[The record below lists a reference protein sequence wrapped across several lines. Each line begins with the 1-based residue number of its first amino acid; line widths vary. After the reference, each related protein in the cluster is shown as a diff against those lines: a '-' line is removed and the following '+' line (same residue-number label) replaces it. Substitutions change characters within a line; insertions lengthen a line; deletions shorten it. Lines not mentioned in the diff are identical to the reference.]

1 MKGADVS
8 VDTAVVATSSARQL
22 ARRRRI
28 DAARAN
34 WRAFAKQPGGIVG
47 LIVMIIVV
55 LLAVFASTLFDA
67 STLDPTKATGAPF
80 QPPSAEFPFGTDYL
94 GRSLLPLMVWGARTS
109 LTVGAAATLMS
120 TIIGT
125 LMGLLAGTMRGW
137 RAAIVMRVID
147 FFLIIPGLVLAIV
160 LGAILGPSSFTII
173 VAIGVT
179 SWAGTA
185 RMIRAQTLSLE
196 SRGYV
201 ERARAL
207 GASQSHIT
215 WRHILPGVM
224 PLVLA
229 NTSLAVGIA
238 IISEATLAF
247 LGISGGGISWG
258 TILQQALGSGAA
270 VAGFWWLIVI
280 PGLAIL
286 FVVLAFT
293 LVSRALETVVNPTL
307 GDR

>member
-1 MKGADVS
+1 M
-8 VDTAVVATSSARQL
+8 DTAAVTVASARQL
-22 ARRRRI
+22 ARTRRV
-28 DAARAN
+28 DAFKAN
-34 WRAFAKQPGGIVG
+34 LRAFAKQPGGIVG
-47 LIVMIIVV
+47 LAILVVVV
-55 LLAVFASTLFDA
+55 LLAVFAPVIADPSV
-67 STLDPTKATGAPF
+67 LDPTKATAKPF
-80 QPPSAEFPFGTDYL
+80 QPPSLDHIFGTDHL
-94 GRSLLPLMVWGARTS
+94 GRPVSALLLWGARTS
-109 LTVGAAATLMS
+109 LTVGAAATVMS
-120 TIIGT
+120 MVIGT

-137 RAAIVMRVID
+137 RAALIMRVID

-160 LGAILGPSSFTII
+160 LGAVLGASTFTIV

-207 GASQSHIT
+207 GASQAHVT

-224 PLVLA
+224 PLALA
-229 NTSLAVGIA
+229 NTSLTVGVA

-247 LGISGGGISWG
+247 LGISSGSISWG
-258 TILQQALGSGAA
+258 TMLQQAMGSGAA
-270 VAGFWWLIVI
+270 VAGFSWLIIV

-286 FVVLAFT
+286 IVVLAFT

-307 GDR
+307 GGR

>member
-1 MKGADVS
+1 M
-8 VDTAVVATSSARQL
+8 DTATVAVATARQM
-22 ARRRRI
+22 ARKRRA

-34 WRAFAKQPGGIVG
+34 WKAFAKQPGGMIGMFV
-47 LIVMIIVV
+47 LIFVI
-55 LLAVFASTLFDA
+55 LLAVFVGVVSDP
-67 STLDPTKATGAPF
+67 SVLDPTTATGKPF
-80 QPPSAEFPFGTDYL
+80 QPPSGEFLFGTDHL
-94 GRSLLPLMVWGARTS
+94 GRSVLPLLIWGARTS
-109 LTVGAAATLMS
+109 LTVGIAATLMS
-120 TIIGT
+120 MIIGT
-125 LMGLLAGTMRGW
+125 LMGLLAGTLRGW
-137 RAAIVMRVID
+137 RAATIMRIID
-147 FFLIIPGLVLAIV
+147 FFLVIPGLVLAIV
-160 LGAILGPSSFTII
+160 LGAILGSSTLTIVI
-173 VAIGVT
+173 AIGVT

-207 GASQSHIT
+207 GASQTHIT

-229 NTSLAVGIA
+229 NTSLAVGVA

-247 LGISGGGISWG
+247 LGINGGSISWG
-258 TILQQALGSGAA
+258 TMLQQAMGSGAA
-270 VAGFWWLIVI
+270 VAGFWWLIVA

-286 FVVLAFT
+286 VVVLAFT

>member
-1 MKGADVS
+1 M
-8 VDTAVVATSSARQL
+8 VV
-22 ARRRRI
+22 
-28 DAARAN
+28 
-34 WRAFAKQPGGIVG
+34 
-47 LIVMIIVV
+47 LIVVV
-55 LLAVFASTLFDA
+55 LLAVLAPVISDP
-67 STLDPTKATGAPF
+67 SVMDPTKATGRPF
-80 QPPSAEFPFGTDYL
+80 QPPSGEFLFGTDHL
-94 GRSLLPLMVWGARTS
+94 GRSVLPLMLWGARTS

-120 TIIGT
+120 MIIGT

-137 RAAIVMRVID
+137 RAAIIMRVID
-147 FFLIIPGLVLAIV
+147 FFLVIPGLVLAIV
-160 LGAILGPSSFTII
+160 LGAVLGASTFTIV

-207 GASQSHIT
+207 GASQTHIT

-229 NTSLAVGIA
+229 NTSLAVGVA

-247 LGISGGGISWG
+247 LGISGGGMSWG
-258 TILQQALGSGAA
+258 TMLQQAMGSGAA
-270 VAGFWWLIVI
+270 VAGFWWLIVA
-280 PGLAIL
+280 PGAAIL
-286 FVVLAFT
+286 VVVLAFT

-307 GDR
+307 GGR

>member
-1 MKGADVS
+1 M
-8 VDTAVVATSSARQL
+8 DTAAVATADTRRL
-22 ARRRRI
+22 ARARRI
-28 DAARAN
+28 EALRTN
-34 WRAFAKQPGGIVG
+34 WRAFARQPGGIVG
-47 LIVMIIVV
+47 LVV
-55 LLAVFASTLFDA
+55 LFAFAILAALAPVVSDP
-67 STLDPTKATGAPF
+67 SDLDPTRATGQPF
-80 QPPSAEFPFGTDYL
+80 MPPSGEFPLGTDHL
-94 GRSLLPLMVWGARTS
+94 GRSVLPLLIWGARTS
-109 LTVGAAATLMS
+109 MTVGLAATVMS
-120 TIIGT
+120 MVIGT
-125 LMGLLAGTMRGW
+125 LFGLLAGTLRGW

-160 LGAILGPSSFTII
+160 LGAVLGSSSLTII
-173 VAIGVT
+173 IAIGIT

-207 GASQSHIT
+207 GASQAHIIGK
-215 WRHILPGVM
+215 HILPGVM

-229 NTSLAVGIA
+229 NTSLSVGVA

-258 TILQQALGSGAA
+258 TMLQQAMGSGAA
-270 VAGFWWLIVI
+270 VAGFWWLIVA

-286 FVVLAFT
+286 IVVLAFT
-293 LVSRALETVVNPTL
+293 LVSRALETVINPTL
-307 GDR
+307 GGR

>member
-1 MKGADVS
+1 M
-8 VDTAVVATSSARQL
+8 DTATVATVSLRRL
-22 ARRRRI
+22 AWQRRL
-28 DAARAN
+28 DAMRTN
-34 WRAFAKQPGGIVG
+34 WKAFAKQPGGMLGMVV
-47 LIVMIIVV
+47 LIVVV
-55 LLAVFASTLFDA
+55 LLAVLAPVISDP
-67 STLDPTKATGAPF
+67 SVMDPTKATGRPF
-80 QPPSAEFPFGTDYL
+80 QPPSGEFLFGTDHL
-94 GRSLLPLMVWGARTS
+94 GRSVLPLMLWGARTS

-120 TIIGT
+120 MIIGT

-137 RAAIVMRVID
+137 RAAIIMRVID
-147 FFLIIPGLVLAIV
+147 FFLVIPGLVLAIV
-160 LGAILGPSSFTII
+160 LGAVLGASTFTIV

-207 GASQSHIT
+207 GASQTHIT

-229 NTSLAVGIA
+229 NTSLAVGVA

-247 LGISGGGISWG
+247 LGISGGGMSWG
-258 TILQQALGSGAA
+258 TMLQQAMGSGAA
-270 VAGFWWLIVI
+270 VAGFWWLIVA
-280 PGLAIL
+280 PGAAIL
-286 FVVLAFT
+286 VVVLAFT

-307 GDR
+307 GGR

>member
-1 MKGADVS
+1 M
-8 VDTAVVATSSARQL
+8 DTATVAVASARQL
-22 ARRRRI
+22 ARKRRG
-28 DAARAN
+28 DTFRAN
-34 WRAFAKQPGGIVG
+34 WRLFAKQPGGLVG
-47 LIVMIIVV
+47 LGVLTVVV
-55 LLAVFASTLFDA
+55 LLAVFAGVISDP
-67 STLDPTKATGAPF
+67 SVLDPTTATAKPF
-80 QPPSAEFPFGTDYL
+80 QPPSLENLFGTDHL
-94 GRSLLPLMVWGARTS
+94 GRPVLPLLIWGARTS
-109 LTVGAAATLMS
+109 LTVGVAATLMS
-120 TIIGT
+120 MIIGT
-125 LMGLLAGTMRGW
+125 LMGLLAGTLRGW
-137 RAAIVMRVID
+137 RAAIIMRVID
-147 FFLIIPGLVLAIV
+147 FFLIIPGLILAIV
-160 LGAILGPSSFTII
+160 LGAVLGASTFTIV

-207 GASQSHIT
+207 GASQTHIT

-247 LGISGGGISWG
+247 LGISGGSISWG
-258 TILQQALGSGAA
+258 TLLQQAMGSGAA
-270 VAGFWWLIVI
+270 VAGFWWLIVA

-286 FVVLAFT
+286 IVVLAFT

-307 GDR
+307 GGR

>member
-1 MKGADVS
+1 M
-8 VDTAVVATSSARQL
+8 DTANVTTTSTRHLTRQ
-22 ARRRRI
+22 RRL
-28 DAARAN
+28 DALRAN
-34 WRAFAKQPGGIVG
+34 WRAFAKQPGGMVG
-47 LIVMIIVV
+47 LIVLILSALIAIFAP
-55 LLAVFASTLFDA
+55 LLADQSA
-67 STLDPTKATGAPF
+67 LDPTTATGAPF
-80 QPPSAEFPFGTDYL
+80 QPPSGEFPFGTDHL
-94 GRSLLPLMVWGARTS
+94 GRSVLPLMIWGARTS

-120 TIIGT
+120 MIIGT
-125 LMGLLAGTMRGW
+125 LMGLLAGTLRGW
-137 RAAIVMRVID
+137 RAAIIMRIID

-160 LGAILGPSSFTII
+160 LGAVLGASSFTII

-196 SRGYV
+196 ARGYV

-207 GASQSHIT
+207 GASQTHIT

-229 NTSLAVGIA
+229 NTSLAVGVA

-258 TILQQALGSGAA
+258 TMLQQAMGSGAA
-270 VAGFWWLIVI
+270 VAGYWWLILG

-286 FVVLAFT
+286 VVVLAFT
-293 LVSRALETVVNPTL
+293 LVSRALETVINPTL
-307 GDR
+307 GAR

>member
-1 MKGADVS
+1 M
-8 VDTAVVATSSARQL
+8 DTAAVATASARQL
-22 ARRRRI
+22 ARTRRA
-28 DAARAN
+28 DAFRAN
-34 WRAFAKQPGGIVG
+34 WRAFITQPGGLVG
-47 LIVMIIVV
+47 LIVLVV
-55 LLAVFASTLFDA
+55 VILLAVLAPVISDP
-67 STLDPTKATGAPF
+67 SVLDPTKAPGRPF
-80 QPPSAEFPFGTDYL
+80 QPPSLEFPFGTDHL
-94 GRSLLPLMVWGARTS
+94 GRSVMQLLLWGTRTS
-109 LTVGAAATLMS
+109 LTVGVAATLMS
-120 TIIGT
+120 MIIGT

-137 RAAIVMRVID
+137 RAAIIMRIID

-160 LGAILGPSSFTII
+160 LGSVLGKSTFTIV

-207 GASQSHIT
+207 GASQTHIT

-229 NTSLAVGIA
+229 NTSLAVGVA

-247 LGISGGGISWG
+247 LGINGGGISWG
-258 TILQQALGSGAA
+258 TMLQQAMGSGAA
-270 VAGFWWLIVI
+270 VAGFWWLIVA

-286 FVVLAFT
+286 VVVLAFT

-307 GDR
+307 GGR

>member
-1 MKGADVS
+1 MKGATAM
-8 VDTAVVATSSARQL
+8 DTATVATTSARAL
-22 ARRRRI
+22 ARRRRR
-28 DAARAN
+28 DALRAN
-34 WRAFAKQPGGIVG
+34 WREFAKQPGG
-47 LIVMIIVV
+47 LIGVVV
-55 LLAVFASTLFDA
+55 LVIVFLLAICAPLIADA
-67 STLDPTKATGAPF
+67 SVLDPTTATGRPF
-80 QPPSAEFPFGTDYL
+80 EAPSAAFPFGTDHL
-94 GRSLLPLMVWGARTS
+94 GRSVLPMLIWGARTS
-109 LTVGAAATLMS
+109 LTVGVAATLMS
-120 TIIGT
+120 MIIGT

-137 RAAIVMRVID
+137 RAALVMRVID

-160 LGAILGPSSFTII
+160 LGAVLGSSTFTII

-229 NTSLAVGIA
+229 NTSLAVGVA

-247 LGISGGGISWG
+247 LGINGGGISWG
-258 TILQQALGSGAA
+258 TMLQQAMGSGAA
-270 VAGFWWLIVI
+270 VAGFWWLIFA
-280 PGLAIL
+280 PGAAIL
-286 FVVLAFT
+286 VVVLAFT

-307 GDR
+307 GGR

>member
-1 MKGADVS
+1 M
-8 VDTAVVATSSARQL
+8 DTATVSTTSARTL
-22 ARRRRI
+22 ARKRRA

-34 WRAFAKQPGGIVG
+34 WRAFAKQPGGVIG
-47 LIVMIIVV
+47 LIVLIIV
-55 LLAVFASTLFDA
+55 LGLAACAPLIADVSV
-67 STLDPTKATGAPF
+67 LDPTNAEGRPFEAPSSTF
-80 QPPSAEFPFGTDYL
+80 WLGTDYL
-94 GRSLLPLMVWGARTS
+94 GRSVLPLLIWGARTS
-109 LTVGAAATLMS
+109 LTVGIAATITSM
-120 TIIGT
+120 IIGT
-125 LMGLLAGTMRGW
+125 LMGLMAGTLHGW
-137 RAAIVMRVID
+137 RSAIVMRVID

-160 LGAILGPSSFTII
+160 LGAVLGSSTFTIV

-196 SRGYV
+196 NRGYV

-229 NTSLAVGIA
+229 NTSLAVGVA

-247 LGISGGGISWG
+247 LGINGGGISWG
-258 TILQQALGSGAA
+258 TMLQQAMGSGAA
-270 VAGFWWLIVI
+270 VAGFWWLIVA
-280 PGLAIL
+280 PGAAIL
-286 FVVLAFT
+286 IVVLSFT

-307 GDR
+307 GGR

>member
-1 MKGADVS
+1 MKKTNSMNTEAVTLA
-8 VDTAVVATSSARQL
+8 TAGQL
-22 ARRRRI
+22 ARTRRL
-28 DAARAN
+28 DALRAHWREFAR
-34 WRAFAKQPGGIVG
+34 QPGGIVG
-47 LIVMIIVV
+47 LVILVV
-55 LLAVFASTLFDA
+55 VILLAVFAGVISDP
-67 STLDPTKATGAPF
+67 SVLDPTKATERPF
-80 QPPSAEFPFGTDYL
+80 QPPSFQNPFGTDHL
-94 GRSLLPLMVWGARTS
+94 GRPVAELIIWGARTS

-120 TIIGT
+120 MLIGT
-125 LMGLLAGTMRGW
+125 LMGLLAGTLRGW
-137 RAAIVMRVID
+137 GAAIVMRLID

-160 LGAILGPSSFTII
+160 LGAILGSSTFTIV

-207 GASQSHIT
+207 GASQAHIT

-229 NTSLAVGIA
+229 NTSLAVGVA

-247 LGISGGGISWG
+247 LGINGGSISWG
-258 TILQQALGSGAA
+258 TMLQQAMGSGAA
-270 VAGFWWLIVI
+270 VAGYWWLIVA

-286 FVVLAFT
+286 IVVLSFT
-293 LVSRALETVVNPTL
+293 LVSRALETVVNPML
-307 GDR
+307 GGR

>member
-1 MKGADVS
+1 M
-8 VDTAVVATSSARQL
+8 DTATVAIASPRQL
-22 ARRRRI
+22 ARRRRA
-28 DAARAN
+28 DAFRAN
-34 WRAFAKQPGGIVG
+34 WRAFARQPGGLLGLVVLVIVT
-47 LIVMIIVV
+47 
-55 LLAVFASTLFDA
+55 LLAVFAPVIADVSV
-67 STLDPTKATGAPF
+67 LDPTKAPGRPF
-80 QPPSAEFPFGTDYL
+80 EAPSAEFWFGTDHL
-94 GRSLLPLMVWGARTS
+94 GRPVLPLLIWGARTS
-109 LTVGAAATLMS
+109 LTVGIAATIMS
-120 TIIGT
+120 MVIGT

-137 RAAIVMRVID
+137 RSAVIMRVID
-147 FFLIIPGLVLAIV
+147 FFLVIPGLVLAIV
-160 LGAILGPSSFTII
+160 LGAVLGSSTFTIV

-201 ERARAL
+201 ERSRAL
-207 GASQSHIT
+207 GASQAHIT

-229 NTSLAVGIA
+229 NTSLAVGVA

-247 LGISGGGISWG
+247 LGINGGGISWG
-258 TILQQALGSGAA
+258 TMLQQAMGSGAA
-270 VAGFWWLIVI
+270 VAGFWWLIVA

-286 FVVLAFT
+286 VVVLAFT

>member
-1 MKGADVS
+1 M
-8 VDTAVVATSSARQL
+8 DTAAVRTATVRQMT
-22 ARRRRI
+22 RRRRL
-28 DAARAN
+28 DAFRAN
-34 WRAFAKQPGGIVG
+34 WLAFVKQPGGLVG
-47 LIVMIIVV
+47 LAVLIVVV
-55 LLAVFASTLFDA
+55 LLAILAPVFFSA
-67 STLDPTKATGAPF
+67 STLDPTNAPGTPF
-80 QPPSAEFPFGTDYL
+80 QPPSAEFVLGTDYL
-94 GRSLLPLMVWGARTS
+94 GRSVLPLMVWGARTS
-109 LTVGAAATLMS
+109 LTVGVAATIMS
-120 TIIGT
+120 TVIGT
-125 LMGLLAGTMRGW
+125 LMGLLAGTLRGW

-160 LGAILGPSSFTII
+160 LGAILGASSFTII

-207 GASQSHIT
+207 GASQTHIT
-215 WRHILPGVM
+215 WKHILPGVM

-229 NTSLAVGIA
+229 NTSLAVGVA

-258 TILQQALGSGAA
+258 TILQQAMGSGAA

-286 FVVLAFT
+286 LVVLAFT

>member
-1 MKGADVS
+1 MKANQPNGATRVW
-8 VDTAVVATSSARQL
+8 VLNPARAGLLGWLLRYYVFAVACLIVTAV
-22 ARRRRI
+22 
-28 DAARAN
+28 
-34 WRAFAKQPGGIVG
+34 
-47 LIVMIIVV
+47 
-55 LLAVFASTLFDA
+55 
-67 STLDPTKATGAPF
+67 
-80 QPPSAEFPFGTDYL
+80 Y
-94 GRSLLPLMVWGARTS
+94 
-109 LTVGAAATLMS
+109 
-120 TIIGT
+120 
-125 LMGLLAGTMRGW
+125 
-137 RAAIVMRVID
+137 
-147 FFLIIPGLVLAIV
+147 LVLAIV
-160 LGAILGPSSFTII
+160 LGAVLGASTFTIV

-207 GASQSHIT
+207 GASQTHIT

-229 NTSLAVGIA
+229 NTSLAVGVA

-247 LGISGGGISWG
+247 LGISGGSISWG
-258 TILQQALGSGAA
+258 TLLQQAMGSGAA
-270 VAGFWWLIVI
+270 VAGFWWLIVA

-286 FVVLAFT
+286 IVVLAFT

-307 GDR
+307 GGR

>member
-1 MKGADVS
+1 M
-8 VDTAVVATSSARQL
+8 DTAAVAVASARQL
-22 ARRRRI
+22 ARKRRS
-28 DAARAN
+28 DAIRAN
-34 WRAFAKQPGGIVG
+34 WGKFAKQPGGIVG
-47 LIVMIIVV
+47 MAILIVVT
-55 LLAVFASTLFDA
+55 LLAVFAGVVSDP
-67 STLDPTKATGAPF
+67 SVLDPTKAISKPF
-80 QPPSAEFPFGTDYL
+80 EPPSLENPFGTDHL
-94 GRSLLPLMVWGARTS
+94 GRPVIELLIWGARTS

-120 TIIGT
+120 MIIGT

-137 RAAIVMRVID
+137 RAAIVMRLID

-160 LGAILGPSSFTII
+160 LGAVLGASTFTIV

-229 NTSLAVGIA
+229 NTSLAVGVA

-247 LGISGGGISWG
+247 LGISGGSISWG
-258 TILQQALGSGAA
+258 TMLQQAMGSGAA
-270 VAGFWWLIVI
+270 VAGYSWLVI
-280 PGLAIL
+280 APGLAIL
-286 FVVLAFT
+286 IVVLAFT
-293 LVSRALETVVNPTL
+293 LVSRALETVVNPML
-307 GDR
+307 GGR

>member
-1 MKGADVS
+1 MKGATAM
-8 VDTAVVATSSARQL
+8 DTATVATTSARAL
-22 ARRRRI
+22 ARRRRR
-28 DAARAN
+28 DALRAN
-34 WRAFAKQPGGIVG
+34 WREFAKQPGG
-47 LIVMIIVV
+47 LIGVVV
-55 LLAVFASTLFDA
+55 LVIVFLLAICAPLIADA
-67 STLDPTKATGAPF
+67 SVLDPTTATGRPF
-80 QPPSAEFPFGTDYL
+80 EAPSAAFPFGTDHL
-94 GRSLLPLMVWGARTS
+94 GRSVLPMLIWGARTS
-109 LTVGAAATLMS
+109 LTVGVAATLMS
-120 TIIGT
+120 MIIGT

-137 RAAIVMRVID
+137 RAALVMRIID

-160 LGAILGPSSFTII
+160 LGAVLGSSTFTII

-229 NTSLAVGIA
+229 NTSLAVGVA

-247 LGISGGGISWG
+247 LGINGGGISWG
-258 TILQQALGSGAA
+258 TMLQQAMGSGAA
-270 VAGFWWLIVI
+270 VAGFWWLIFA
-280 PGLAIL
+280 PGAAIL
-286 FVVLAFT
+286 VVVLAFT

-307 GDR
+307 GGR

>member
-1 MKGADVS
+1 MKGATAM
-8 VDTAVVATSSARQL
+8 DTATVATTSARTL
-22 ARRRRI
+22 ARRRRS
-28 DAARAN
+28 DALRAN
-34 WRAFAKQPGGIVG
+34 WRNFAKQPGGLIG
-47 LIVMIIVV
+47 LVALVVV
-55 LLAVFASTLFDA
+55 LLLAALAPVIADISV
-67 STLDPTKATGAPF
+67 LDPTTATGRPF
-80 QPPSAEFPFGTDYL
+80 QPPSAEFLLGTDHV
-94 GRSLLPLMVWGARTS
+94 GRSVLPLLIWGARTS
-109 LTVGAAATLMS
+109 LTVGIAATLMS
-120 TIIGT
+120 MIIGT

-160 LGAILGPSSFTII
+160 LGAVLGSSTFTIV

-207 GASQSHIT
+207 GASQTHIT

-229 NTSLAVGIA
+229 NTSLAVGVA

-247 LGISGGGISWG
+247 LGINGGGISWG
-258 TILQQALGSGAA
+258 TMLQQAMGSGAA
-270 VAGFWWLIVI
+270 VAGFWWLIVA
-280 PGLAIL
+280 PGAAIL
-286 FVVLAFT
+286 VVVLAFT

-307 GDR
+307 GGR